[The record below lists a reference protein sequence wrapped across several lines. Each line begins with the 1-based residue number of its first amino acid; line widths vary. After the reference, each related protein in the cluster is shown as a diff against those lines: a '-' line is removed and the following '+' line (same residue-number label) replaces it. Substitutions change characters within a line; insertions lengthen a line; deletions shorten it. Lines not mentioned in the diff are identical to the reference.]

1 MCCYG
6 FVICVMPDFVFVV
19 SILIKPVAG
28 QGLLCRHVYCYLFR
42 TCSCME
48 VTVRLV
54 FKTEILAGETMYK
67 SNIDRLN
74 FLWGL

>member
-1 MCCYG
+1 
-6 FVICVMPDFVFVV
+6 
-19 SILIKPVAG
+19 
-28 QGLLCRHVYCYLFR
+28 
-42 TCSCME
+42 ME

-74 FLWGL
+74 FLWGLWLFYASRMA